1 MYIEKSILS
10 IINQSFQNFEIIIVN
25 DFSIDNTIQKIK
37 KLQNE
42 DNRIK
47 IINHSKNLGTYHS
60 RAEGVLNS
68 KGIYILYLDPDDMIL
83 NPYLFEILYYYYLN
97 YNLDII
103 EFIVYFQNEKENKL
117 YYPERHVLNHN
128 HNFSK
133 IIINQPELSNIIY
146 YKPQTKNYSR
156 IICRTIWNKFF
167 KREIILKAI
176 NYIGKDYYENHY
188 IIIVEDT
195 LLNIINFHFA
205 HNYTNIN
212 IPGYLYNIRTSSITR
227 LMENKKENQYL
238 IKKSVSFFLFYQLF
252 YKNIKEYD
260 KDRNYLYYDLQLF
273 GFYIL
278 NLKKFN
284 IKYYL
289 EKAKSMILELLNDNK
304 VSVEFKD
311 YIKLNYITL
320 IK

>member
-1 MYIEKSILS
+1 
-10 IINQSFQNFEIIIVN
+10 
-25 DFSIDNTIQKIK
+25 
-37 KLQNE
+37 
-42 DNRIK
+42 
-47 IINHSKNLGTYHS
+47 
-60 RAEGVLNS
+60 
-68 KGIYILYLDPDDMIL
+68 MIL

-156 IICRTIWNKFF
+156 IICRTIWNKLF

-238 IKKSVSFFLFYQLF
+238 IKKSISFFLFYQLF

-278 NLKKFN
+278 NLKTFN

-311 YIKLNYITL
+311 YIKLNYKTL